1 MRILGA
7 IVEPTTD
14 LLAIGVADLL
24 HRRGIRAKPVGDD
37 GPRSAI
43 FLHDTLEK
51 LQRRGLI
58 PLRGDHRFQNLAFM
72 IDGAPE
78 IAELAVDLYKR
89 LIQMPPPLKIA
100 AHVRDPLL
108 SDLGGKHRAKP
119 VPPKPDRL
127 MADVDPALGQEILD
141 VAQRQRVFHV
151 HHHDQTDYFWRAVE
165 IPERVA
171 HAPKLPQPETAQEI
185 GLTEPFVVLGDRPVL
200 LGTALLAYTFG
211 LRHAVD
217 ADHIAAIDNVTR
229 KLMQQGQ
236 RPVGVGFFFALGH
249 SAVIVFLSVGVAF
262 AASALTP
269 RFDSMKAVGGVIS
282 TSASALFLFAI
293 AVVNILVLIS
303 VYRTFQ
309 AVKRGEP
316 FAEDDFDILLN
327 KRGLL
332 SRIFRPLFRLV
343 TKSWHMLA
351 IGFLFGLGFDT
362 ATEVALF
369 GISSAQAA
377 NGMTFSSIMVFP
389 ALFTAGMTLV
399 DTTDGVLMLGA
410 YGWAF
415 MKPIRKLYYNMTIT
429 AVSVI
434 VALVIGGLE
443 TLNLIG
449 DQLGLTDGGGFWR
462 SE

>member
-1 MRILGA
+1 MAGMVSTMLNQGG
-7 IVEPTTD
+7 EE
-14 LLAIGVADLL
+14 L
-24 HRRGIRAKPVGDD
+24 RR
-37 GPRSAI
+37 
-43 FLHDTLEK
+43 
-51 LQRRGLI
+51 
-58 PLRGDHRFQNLAFM
+58 
-72 IDGAPE
+72 
-78 IAELAVDLYKR
+78 R
-89 LIQMPPPLKIA
+89 LIVIYAVLI
-100 AHVRDPLL
+100 
-108 SDLGGKHRAKP
+108 GGNI
-119 VPPKPDRL
+119 L
-127 MADVDPALGQEILD
+127 IWLWAL
-141 VAQRQRVFHV
+141 
-151 HHHDQTDYFWRAVE
+151 
-165 IPERVA
+165 
-171 HAPKLPQPETAQEI
+171 
-185 GLTEPFVVLGDRPVL
+185 FVLHGRPVL

-236 RPVGVGFFFALGH
+236 QPVGVGFFFSLGH
-249 SAVIVFLSVGVAF
+249 SAVVVLLSIGVAF
-262 AASALTP
+262 AAAALTS
-269 RFDSMKAVGGVIS
+269 RFDSMKAVGGIIG

-293 AVVNILVLIS
+293 AFINIAVLIS

-316 FAEDDFDILLN
+316 FAEEDFDILLN
-327 KRGLL
+327 KRGFL

-343 TKSWHMLA
+343 IKSWHMLA

-377 NGMTFSSIMVFP
+377 NGLSFSSIMVFP
-389 ALFTAGMTLV
+389 LLFTAGMTLI

-429 AVSVI
+429 TVSVI
-434 VALVIGGLE
+434 VAVLIGGLE

-449 DQLGLTDGGGFWR
+449 DQLGLTDGGGFWGAIGAVNDNFGVLGYVIIGIFVLSWLGSVAVYKFR
-462 SE
+462 RYDELEAKAAGGA

>member
-1 MRILGA
+1 MPG
-7 IVEPTTD
+7 IVSS
-14 LLAIGVADLL
+14 LLNEGGADL
-24 HRRGIRAKPVGDD
+24 RG
-37 GPRSAI
+37 
-43 FLHDTLEK
+43 
-51 LQRRGLI
+51 
-58 PLRGDHRFQNLAFM
+58 
-72 IDGAPE
+72 
-78 IAELAVDLYKR
+78 R
-89 LIQMPPPLKIA
+89 LIAIYAVLIGGN
-100 AHVRDPLL
+100 LL
-108 SDLGGKHRAKP
+108 IWLWALVALGG
-119 VPPKPDRL
+119 
-127 MADVDPALGQEILD
+127 Q
-141 VAQRQRVFHV
+141 
-151 HHHDQTDYFWRAVE
+151 
-165 IPERVA
+165 
-171 HAPKLPQPETAQEI
+171 
-185 GLTEPFVVLGDRPVL
+185 PVL

-236 RPVGVGFFFALGH
+236 RPVGVGFFFSLGH
-249 SAVIVFLSVGVAF
+249 SAVVVLLSVGVAF
-262 AASALTP
+262 AASALTS
-269 RFDSMKAVGGVIS
+269 RFDSLKAVGGIIG

-293 AVVNILVLIS
+293 ALINILVLIS

-327 KRGLL
+327 KRGFL

-369 GISSAQAA
+369 GISAAQAA
-377 NGMTFSSIMVFP
+377 HGMSVSSILVFP
-389 ALFTAGMTLV
+389 ALFTAGMSLV

-415 MKPIRKLYYNMTIT
+415 MKPVRKLYYNMTIT

-434 VALVIGGLE
+434 VAVVIGGLE

-449 DQLGLTDGGGFWR
+449 DQLGLTDGGGFWGAIGDLNDSFGVLGYVIIGIFALSWIGSVIFYKFMR
-462 SE
+462 YDELEVTTGAP